1 MSHFRLIVSFANIH
15 IKNLLKMK
23 KVFYLWVITLIIFS
37 CTPVKNVS
45 YFPQLEQ
52 SASMLSHAEYSARIK
67 PKDILSITVVSSEPD
82 ASRRYNLIAP
92 QLETN
97 IGFLQGQPML
107 QNYLVD
113 EEGNINFPSLGSL
126 QIKGLS
132 TKEVELLIEER
143 LKDFFTEEMPIITA
157 RIMNYSVNVLGE
169 VQRPGQFE
177 TNNGRMTILEG
188 LSLAGDMT
196 IYGRRDNVKVI
207 REDAN
212 GEILVY
218 TLNFNDKNVFNS
230 PAFFLEQNDVV
241 YVEPNQSRANSSK
254 YGAAENFRVSTLS
267 VLISLATMATTIFGL
282 TR

>member
-45 YFPQLEQ
+45 YFSQLEQ